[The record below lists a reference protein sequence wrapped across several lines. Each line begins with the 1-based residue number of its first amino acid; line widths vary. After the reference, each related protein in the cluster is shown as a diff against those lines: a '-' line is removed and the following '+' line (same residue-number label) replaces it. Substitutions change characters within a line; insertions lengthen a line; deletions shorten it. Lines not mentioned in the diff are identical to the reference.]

1 MKARRTLLT
10 TMALAAA
17 IATPVAY
24 AGGPD
29 DQAGPRGPGAIA
41 AQQSQAPT
49 RPDDRAV
56 RGTGVTASAVA
67 AASTRPDDRA
77 GMRGPGAIDSAP
89 LSQHPDNRAEAR
101 GPGAITTVTAPSA
114 SSGFDWNDAFI
125 GGLAG
130 IGTALLATGCCLL
143 LVSRRSTSRFA

>member
-1 MKARRTLLT
+1 MKARTTLLM

-29 DQAGPRGPGAIA
+29 DRAGARGPGGIA
-41 AQQSQAPT
+41 AQQLQAPI

-56 RGTGVTASAVA
+56 RGTGGIGSAEA
-67 AASTRPDDRA
+67 AAVSRPDDRS
-77 GMRGPGAIDSAP
+77 GMRGPGAIDSVQ

-114 SSGFDWNDAFI
+114 SSGFDWNDALI

-130 IGTALLATGCCLL
+130 VGTALLATGCCFL
-143 LVSRRSTSRFA
+143 LVSRRNTSRFA